1 MRRLL
6 PFALLALLSVPAPAA
21 EDADEVSRKA
31 MDLYTAG
38 KYEQALPL
46 FKRALEATKARYGE
60 NSPLLALDLNNL
72 AEVYRQLGRAAE
84 AEPLYK
90 RAIQLDEQAGADNP
104 DLASDLNN
112 LALLYRGQGR
122 DKEAEALYS
131 RAVSVL
137 ERTLGPEHPNV
148 AKTLNNLAILYR
160 AEGQPDRARP
170 LAERALAVAEK
181 SLGPDDAMTRQL
193 RANLDLL
200 GGPTAPAGQA
210 VAAAEPPAPAKAAL
224 PTARKPGLVIPSSSG
239 TLPPPSDLAV
249 PTRTAA
255 AKAPARAMVA
265 SGVPAAANGGPHLVE
280 SASPPPPPAPARA
293 APVAPATAPA
303 APAAPPPPTVGRGA
317 GRFAVHVAS
326 VRELAAV
333 PKEWQRVAERF
344 PALAGMGLR
353 SPTAVA
359 IPGKGT
365 FYRVAGGAFATHD
378 EAQAACDRLRAA
390 GQYCEV
396 TVP

>member
-1 MRRLL
+1 
-6 PFALLALLSVPAPAA
+6 
-21 EDADEVSRKA
+21 

-200 GGPTAPAGQA
+200 GGPTGPAGQA
-210 VAAAEPPAPAKAAL
+210 VAAEPPAPTKAAL

-280 SASPPPPPAPARA
+280 SASPPPPPAPVRA

>member
-6 PFALLALLSVPAPAA
+6 PLALLALLSVPAPAA

-200 GGPTAPAGQA
+200 GGPAAPAGQA

-249 PTRTAA
+249 PTRT
-255 AKAPARAMVA
+255 
-265 SGVPAAANGGPHLVE
+265 AAANGGPHLVE

>member
-6 PFALLALLSVPAPAA
+6 PLALLALLSMPALAA

-72 AEVYRQLGRAAE
+72 AEVYRQLGRAAD

-122 DKEAEALYS
+122 NKEAEALYS
-131 RAVSVL
+131 RAVAVL

-160 AEGQPDRARP
+160 TEGQPDRARP

-193 RANLDLL
+193 RANLEQL
-200 GGPTAPAGQA
+200 GGPSAPAGQA
-210 VAAAEPPAPAKAAL
+210 VAAAEPPAAAPAKAGL
-224 PTARKPGLVIPSSSG
+224 PVAKKPGLAIPSPSG
-239 TLPPPSDLAV
+239 TLPPPAELTSPV
-249 PTRTAA
+249 RVA
-255 AKAPARAMVA
+255 AK
-265 SGVPAAANGGPHLVE
+265 PAAARPVPAPVAVDGGPHLVE
-280 SASPPPPPAPARA
+280 SASPAPAPAPTSA
-293 APVAPATAPA
+293 ATAPS
-303 APAAPPPPTVGRGA
+303 PPSVGRGA
-317 GRFAVHVAS
+317 GRFAIHVAS
-326 VRELAAV
+326 VRDPAAV
-333 PKEWQRVAERF
+333 SKEWQRMAERF
-344 PALAGMGLR
+344 PALAGLGLR
-353 SPTAVA
+353 SPTPVA

-396 TVP
+396 TAP

>member
-6 PFALLALLSVPAPAA
+6 PFALLALLSVPALAA

-255 AKAPARAMVA
+255 AMAPARTVVA
-265 SGVPAAANGGPHLVE
+265 SGVPAAADGGPYLVE
-280 SASPPPPPAPARA
+280 SAPPAPAHA
-293 APVAPATAPA
+293 AAVAPAPA
-303 APAAPPPPTVGRGA
+303 TVGRGA
-317 GRFAVHVAS
+317 GRFAIHVAS
-326 VRELAAV
+326 VRDRAAV
-333 PKEWQRVAERF
+333 LTEWQRMAERF
-344 PALAGMGLR
+344 PALAGLGLR